1 MIGAIIGDI
10 AGSRFEFNNYK
21 KKDFELFSEE
31 CHVTDDSILTLAVA
45 KAIMETCKVI
55 RPLIGKPETR
65 EKFYVMAEWMAN
77 KYLREIGRKYPEC
90 GYGGMFAQWIQSV
103 VPKPYNSFGNGAA
116 MRVSPAGFV
125 AGTEGEAISLADAV
139 TQVTHNHEEGMK
151 GAEAVAVAIFMARHG
166 KSKMEIR
173 KRISSDYYLLD
184 FTIDVIRDAYEFN
197 ETCQGT
203 VPQSIEAFLE
213 STSFEDAI
221 RIAISLGG
229 DSDTLAAITGS
240 VAEAFYGVPDEIR
253 ERALAYL
260 DPYLRGI
267 YDDWIAFIR
276 DRKENNNKSTVP
288 EKENKDNGI

>member
-1 MIGAIIGDI
+1 M
-10 AGSRFEFNNYK
+10 
-21 KKDFELFSEE
+21 
-31 CHVTDDSILTLAVA
+31 
-45 KAIMETCKVI
+45 
-55 RPLIGKPETR
+55 
-65 EKFYVMAEWMAN
+65 
-77 KYLREIGRKYPEC
+77 
-90 GYGGMFAQWIQSV
+90 
-103 VPKPYNSFGNGAA
+103 
-116 MRVSPAGFV
+116 
-125 AGTEGEAISLADAV
+125 
-139 TQVTHNHEEGMK
+139 
-151 GAEAVAVAIFMARHG
+151 
-166 KSKMEIR
+166 
-173 KRISSDYYLLD
+173 
-184 FTIDVIRDAYEFN
+184 IRDAYEFN